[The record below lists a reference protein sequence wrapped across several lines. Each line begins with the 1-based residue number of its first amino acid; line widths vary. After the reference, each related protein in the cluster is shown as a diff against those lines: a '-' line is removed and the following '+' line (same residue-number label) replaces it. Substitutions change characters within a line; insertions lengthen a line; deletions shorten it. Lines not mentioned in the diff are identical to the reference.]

1 MAKQGSML
9 KTNGFSNVVG
19 NEAFKFK
26 YGLRVRAYHIKS
38 RNNNSA
44 DDLSRGRT
52 PRWLALGGL
61 ERELDVQ
68 RIISLI
74 ENPLPFW
81 KS

>member
-1 MAKQGSML
+1 ML
-9 KTNGFSNVVG
+9 SAI
-19 NEAFKFK
+19 EAFKFK

-52 PRWLALGGL
+52 PGWLALGGL